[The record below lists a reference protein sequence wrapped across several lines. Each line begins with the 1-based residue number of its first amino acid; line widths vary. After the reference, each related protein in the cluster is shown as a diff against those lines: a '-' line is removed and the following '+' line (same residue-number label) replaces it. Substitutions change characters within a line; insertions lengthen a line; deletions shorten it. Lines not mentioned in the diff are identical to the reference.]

1 MEQKPQLSSNWKAPF
16 FAIWFGQAFSLL
28 GSGVVQFVL
37 VWWLTIETGSATV
50 LAGATLV
57 AMLPQILL
65 GPLAGPLVDRWN
77 RRRIL
82 IVADGIIALSTLWL
96 ISLLSI
102 GAMQVWHV
110 YAVMLIR
117 SAAGAFHF
125 PAMQASTTLMVPR
138 EQLARV
144 AGLNQTLQGVTNIA
158 SPALGALLLHVSE
171 LRAALAVDIVTAA
184 LAILPLFFIMIP
196 QPPRTSDT
204 ADDNERSYWQ
214 DMRSGLRYVWRWPG
228 LMLIL
233 LIATV
238 SNFLLTPAFSLMPL
252 LVKSEFGGDAGLL
265 ATLEGLFGIG
275 VIAGGLALS
284 AWGGFRR
291 RIVTSLMGLIGIGV
305 GVIAIGLAPATTVWL
320 AIAGMFLTGI
330 MHSMTNGPISAVLQ
344 SIVAPNMQG
353 RVLSLVTSLATA
365 MTPLSLLVAGPV
377 AEALGVPAWIFIGGA
392 ATGLMGVAGF
402 FVPAI
407 LDIENNGTAAESKA
421 PDSEPFTAADIATFS

>member
-65 GPLAGPLVDRWN
+65 GPLAGPLIDRWN
-77 RRRIL
+77 RRLIL
-82 IVADGIIALSTLWL
+82 MVADGIIALSTLWL
-96 ISLLSI
+96 LSLFSI

-144 AGLNQTLQGVTNIA
+144 AGLNQTIQGVTNIA

-196 QPPRTSDT
+196 QPPRTMDT
-204 ADDNERSYWQ
+204 ADEGEGSFWQ
-214 DMRSGLRYVWRWPG
+214 AMRTGLRYVWRWPG

-291 RIVTSLMGLIGIGV
+291 RIATSLMGLIGIGV

-402 FVPAI
+402 FAPAI
-407 LDIENNGTAAESKA
+407 LDIENNGTAVESKA
-421 PDSEPFTAADIATFS
+421 PDSEPFTAADVTTFS